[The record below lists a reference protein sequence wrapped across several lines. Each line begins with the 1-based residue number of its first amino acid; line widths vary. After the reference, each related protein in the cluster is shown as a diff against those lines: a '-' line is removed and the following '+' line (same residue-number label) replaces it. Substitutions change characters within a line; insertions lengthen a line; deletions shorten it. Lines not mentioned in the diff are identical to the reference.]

1 MNKSKVV
8 KTSISVLIIL
18 AIWTIITKM
27 ELVSSYVLPSP
38 LKVFNSF
45 IKMLQSGEIFED
57 IYISYLRVLQGFFI
71 ATLLAF
77 LLAMIR
83 VTLPKYNDYY
93 ESIVQFLK
101 NVPPLSLIPLLILWL
116 GIGETTKISIIV
128 LTSFFPIYLN
138 TVKGFESCDK
148 KLLEVGEVYGY
159 SKVSSFFKIRLP
171 YAMSDIL
178 VGMRVGLGY
187 SWRAIISAEMIAAS
201 SGIGHM
207 ILFAQQMSR
216 TDKVI
221 VGILVIGV
229 IGYITDRVFAFII
242 DKALKGSDVNGWD

>member
-1 MNKSKVV
+1 MNKSKAV

-77 LLAMIR
+77 LLAMVR

-221 VGILVIGV
+221 VGILVIG
-229 IGYITDRVFAFII
+229 ILGYLTDRLFAFVIN
-242 DKALKGSDVNGWD
+242 KTLKGSEKNGWD